1 MKKIFLSLFVMST
14 LQIYA
19 QKTIN
24 IFNYSS
30 YNLINSL
37 VGADQTNNCYPS
49 ISGTNYPI
57 PVPPSG
63 AVSYTGYYN
72 SQLQSPSINTWDVI
86 LAPNN
91 GSVQPSNSPLLIALG
106 ASTDWMMNKFYVSD
120 PSGAPLYY
128 SGASIG
134 TIGCGNPLVTSLTPT
149 PTTPYPF
156 EAFWFVAG
164 GQTYFVIQP

>member
-1 MKKIFLSLFVMST
+1 MKKIILSLFVLST

-24 IFNYSS
+24 IFNYTG

-37 VGADQTNNCYPS
+37 VASDQANNCYPS
-49 ISGTNYPI
+49 VSGTNYPI
-57 PVPPSG
+57 PVPPLG

-72 SQLQSPSINTWDVI
+72 SQLQNPPINSWDVV

-91 GSVQPSNSPLLIALG
+91 GSVQPSTSPVLIALG
-106 ASTDWMMNKFYVSD
+106 ASTDWMMNKFYVYD
-120 PSGAPLYY
+120 PNGAPLYY

-134 TIGCGNPLVTSLTPT
+134 TISCGTPLVSTLIPTS
-149 PTTPYPF
+149 TTPYPF

-164 GQTYFVIQP
+164 GQTYFVLQ

>member
-1 MKKIFLSLFVMST
+1 MKKIFLSLFAMST

-24 IFNYSS
+24 IFNYTA
-30 YNLINSL
+30 YNLSNSL
-37 VGADQTNNCYPS
+37 VGSDQTNNCYPS
-49 ISGTNYPI
+49 ISGTNHPI
-57 PVPPSG
+57 PVPSLG

-72 SQLQSPSINTWDVI
+72 SQLQSPPITSWDVL

-91 GSVQPSNSPLLIALG
+91 GSIQPSTSPLLIALG
-106 ASTDWMMNKFYVSD
+106 ASTDWMMNKFSLSD

-134 TIGCGNPLVTSLTPT
+134 TIGCGTPLVSTLTPT

-156 EAFWFVAG
+156 EAFWFTAG
-164 GQTYFVIQP
+164 GQTYFVVQ

>member
-1 MKKIFLSLFVMST
+1 MKKIFLSLFVIST

-24 IFNYSS
+24 IFNYTS
-30 YNLINSL
+30 YNLINTL
-37 VGADQTNNCYPS
+37 VGADQTNGCYPS

-72 SQLQSPSINTWDVI
+72 SQLQSPGINSWDVT

-91 GSVQPSNSPLLIALG
+91 GSTQPSTSPVLIALG
-106 ASTDWMMNKFYVSD
+106 ASTDWMMNKFYVYD

-134 TIGCGNPLVTSLTPT
+134 TIGCGTALVSSLTPT
-149 PTTPYPF
+149 PATPYPF
-156 EAFWFVAG
+156 QAFWFVAG
-164 GQTYFVIQP
+164 GQTYFVLQ

>member
-1 MKKIFLSLFVMST
+1 MKKIFLSLFAMST

-24 IFNYSS
+24 IFNYTP
-30 YNLINSL
+30 YNLTNYL

-57 PVPPSG
+57 PVPPLG

-72 SQLQSPSINTWDVI
+72 SQLQNPGINSWDVI

-91 GSVQPSNSPLLIALG
+91 GSTQPSTSPLLIALG

-134 TIGCGNPLVTSLTPT
+134 TLSCGAPLISTLTPT
-149 PTTPYPF
+149 STTPYPF

-164 GQTYFVIQP
+164 GQTYFVLQ

>member
-1 MKKIFLSLFVMST
+1 MKKIFLSLFAMST

-24 IFNYSS
+24 IFNYTP
-30 YNLINSL
+30 YNLTNYL

-72 SQLQSPSINTWDVI
+72 SQLQNPGINSWDVI

-91 GSVQPSNSPLLIALG
+91 SSTQPSTSPLLIALG

-134 TIGCGNPLVTSLTPT
+134 TLSCGAPLISTLTPT
-149 PTTPYPF
+149 STTPYPF

-164 GQTYFVIQP
+164 GQTYFVLQ

>member
-1 MKKIFLSLFVMST
+1 MST

-24 IFNYSS
+24 IFNYTP
-30 YNLINSL
+30 YNLTNYL

-57 PVPPSG
+57 PVPPLG

-72 SQLQSPSINTWDVI
+72 SQLQNPGINSWDVI

-91 GSVQPSNSPLLIALG
+91 GSTQPSTSPLLIALG

-134 TIGCGNPLVTSLTPT
+134 TLCCGAHLIWTLTPT
-149 PTTPYPF
+149 SRTP
-156 EAFWFVAG
+156 
-164 GQTYFVIQP
+164 